1 MGRFLLVCLGG
12 AAGTGARYLMGTW
25 AVRALGTRFPWGTL
39 LINALGSFLI
49 VIVLNA
55 GLGRTGISP
64 DLRLVLA
71 TGVLGGFTTYSSFNF
86 EALRLFQHGSATLGV
101 LYIGATLFGCLLA
114 GTIGVLA
121 TRSPRA
127 RRT

>member
-71 TGVLGGFTTYSSFNF
+71 TGVLGGFTTYSAFNF
-86 EALRLFQHGSATLGV
+86 ETMRLFQHGATGLALAYV
-101 LYIGATLFGCLLA
+101 GATVFGCLLT
-114 GTIGVLA
+114 GSIGLLA
-121 TRSPRA
+121 A
-127 RRT
+127 RLLP